1 MWKRE
6 LIRNKI
12 YAVLM
17 VLASLHRLIILERDG
32 TVLLLSLFLRSS
44 DVLRKRKLDHG
55 RTSFFMKVKQA
66 GEGVFGAVMSAA
78 EKKAMD
84 MEIQRQLAEYDRKHI
99 REIDALVL
107 WELREQLGFGNKRL
121 KKFYDNFSRGIEALI
136 RRYEMEQGDDVW
148 LCTYKLKEIG
158 CDLEK
163 WEKDRG
169 DQ

>member
-17 VLASLHRLIILERDG
+17 VLASLPVVILERDG
-32 TVLLLSLFLRSS
+32 TVLLLSLFFG
-44 DVLRKRKLDHG
+44 VPM
-55 RTSFFMKVKQA
+55 FFAKENWIMGGPVHESK
-66 GEGVFGAVMSAA
+66 ESR
-78 EKKAMD
+78 KKAMD

-163 WEKDRG
+163 WEKERG

>member
-17 VLASLHRLIILERDG
+17 VLASLPVVILERDG
-32 TVLLLSLFLRSS
+32 TVLLLSLFFG
-44 DVLRKRKLDHG
+44 VPM
-55 RTSFFMKVKQA
+55 FFAKENWIM
-66 GEGVFGAVMSAA
+66 
-78 EKKAMD
+78 
-84 MEIQRQLAEYDRKHI
+84 
-99 REIDALVL
+99 
-107 WELREQLGFGNKRL
+107 
-121 KKFYDNFSRGIEALI
+121 YDNFSRGIEALI

-163 WEKDRG
+163 WEKERG

>member
-1 MWKRE
+1 MEARTDPQQD
-6 LIRNKI
+6 LCGI
-12 YAVLM
+12 
-17 VLASLHRLIILERDG
+17 DG
-32 TVLLLSLFLRSS
+32 AGIFAGRYFGEGWYGPSPFFATSGFRCSS
-44 DVLRKRKLDHG
+44 QKKTGSWEDP
-55 RTSFFMKVKQA
+55 FMKVKKA
-66 GEGVFGAVMSAA
+66 GKRVFGAVMSAA

-163 WEKDRG
+163 WEKERG

>member
-1 MWKRE
+1 
-6 LIRNKI
+6 
-12 YAVLM
+12 
-17 VLASLHRLIILERDG
+17 
-32 TVLLLSLFLRSS
+32 
-44 DVLRKRKLDHG
+44 
-55 RTSFFMKVKQA
+55 MKVKKA
-66 GEGVFGAVMSAA
+66 GKRVFGAVMSAA

-107 WELREQLGFGNKRL
+107 WELHEQFGFGNKRL

-136 RRYEMEQGDDVW
+136 RRYEMEHGDDVW

-163 WEKDRG
+163 WEKERG

>member
-1 MWKRE
+1 
-6 LIRNKI
+6 
-12 YAVLM
+12 
-17 VLASLHRLIILERDG
+17 
-32 TVLLLSLFLRSS
+32 
-44 DVLRKRKLDHG
+44 
-55 RTSFFMKVKQA
+55 MKVKKA
-66 GEGVFGAVMSAA
+66 GKRVFGAVMSAA

-107 WELREQLGFGNKRL
+107 WELREQFGFGNKRL

-136 RRYEMEQGDDVW
+136 SRYEMEQGDDVW

-158 CDLEK
+158 CDLEE
-163 WEKDRG
+163 WEKERG

>member
-1 MWKRE
+1 
-6 LIRNKI
+6 
-12 YAVLM
+12 
-17 VLASLHRLIILERDG
+17 
-32 TVLLLSLFLRSS
+32 
-44 DVLRKRKLDHG
+44 
-55 RTSFFMKVKQA
+55 MKVKKA
-66 GEGVFGAVMSAA
+66 GKRVFGAVMSAA

-107 WELREQLGFGNKRL
+107 WELREQFGFGNKRL

-136 RRYEMEQGDDVW
+136 NRYEMEQGDDVW

-158 CDLEK
+158 CDLEE
-163 WEKDRG
+163 WEKERG

>member
-17 VLASLHRLIILERDG
+17 VLVSLPVVILEKDG
-32 TVLLLSLFLRSS
+32 TVLLLSLFFGVPMFFAKENWIMGGPVHESKESRKKSVRSRNVHS
-44 DVLRKRKLDHG
+44 L
-55 RTSFFMKVKQA
+55 F
-66 GEGVFGAVMSAA
+66 
-78 EKKAMD
+78 
-84 MEIQRQLAEYDRKHI
+84 
-99 REIDALVL
+99 
-107 WELREQLGFGNKRL
+107 LGFGNKRL

-163 WEKDRG
+163 WEKERG

>member
-1 MWKRE
+1 
-6 LIRNKI
+6 
-12 YAVLM
+12 
-17 VLASLHRLIILERDG
+17 
-32 TVLLLSLFLRSS
+32 
-44 DVLRKRKLDHG
+44 
-55 RTSFFMKVKQA
+55 MKVKKA
-66 GEGVFGAVMSAA
+66 GKRVFGAVMSTA

-107 WELREQLGFGNKRL
+107 WVLHEQLGFGNKRL

-136 RRYEMEQGDDVW
+136 CRYEMEQGDDVW

-163 WEKDRG
+163 WEKERG